1 MKRPGG
7 AAAPGPSSPGGDE
20 DPWALDAFAR
30 SLAGA
35 SPSTLVAYRRD
46 VTELAAWV
54 VRSGRTRPSEV
65 DRLLLRR
72 YLAFLATRGLASA
85 TIARRAAAVRRYFRF
100 ALEAGVVTTDPSA
113 GLLSPRPRS
122 RLPAVLR
129 PREVEEM
136 LDGGSR
142 PTAGTAGGGAA
153 RRSDPEDRR
162 RHALEVRD
170 DAVLE
175 LLYATGVRVSE
186 LCGLRVGEVTAAADV
201 LPVWGKGGTQRL
213 VPLHDRARAT
223 LAAWLA
229 VRDLLRRPSAAPGRG
244 GRAGESRGAGRAEE
258 ALFLNLRGGPMGSR
272 DVARVVAARGPVGAH
287 PHVLRHT
294 FATHLLDGGADLRV
308 VQELLGH
315 ASLRSTQRY
324 THVSKERLAE
334 AHRAAHPRG

>member
-1 MKRPGG
+1 
-7 AAAPGPSSPGGDE
+7 
-20 DPWALDAFAR
+20 
-30 SLAGA
+30 
-35 SPSTLVAYRRD
+35 
-46 VTELAAWV
+46 
-54 VRSGRTRPSEV
+54 
-65 DRLLLRR
+65 
-72 YLAFLATRGLASA
+72 
-85 TIARRAAAVRRYFRF
+85 
-100 ALEAGVVTTDPSA
+100 VTTDPSA
-113 GLLSPRPRS
+113 GMLSPRPRS

-136 LDGGSR
+136 LDRGPG
-142 PTAGTAGGGAA
+142 PTTRAVGGGAV
-153 RRSDPEDRR
+153 RPGDPADPR

-186 LCGLRVGEVTAAADV
+186 LCGLRVGEATAAADV

-223 LAAWLA
+223 LSAWLA
-229 VRDLLRRPSAAPGRG
+229 VRDVLLRQPAAGRTSRKAGPPSPRPGARSPSVGTRNGVPGGGGQVRG
-244 GRAGESRGAGRAEE
+244 AGRAGGPPPVGGVSRAEE
-258 ALFLNLRGGPMGSR
+258 ALFLNLRGGPMGPR